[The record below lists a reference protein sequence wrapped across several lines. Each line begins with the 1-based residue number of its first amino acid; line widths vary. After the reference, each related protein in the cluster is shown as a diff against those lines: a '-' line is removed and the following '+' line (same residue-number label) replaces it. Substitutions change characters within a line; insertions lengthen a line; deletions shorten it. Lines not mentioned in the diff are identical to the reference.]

1 MSIFVGAV
9 MPRQKTAFASEERKR
24 RTAAKQLTATQTR
37 STRGIGSIRR
47 IRGSDATP
55 HLRLSQ
61 EVTTCLVR
69 ARRRVSGRPLCPETP
84 AKMAPRHRV
93 RRIGG
98 ESGRRCPQSRR
109 AAIRLEVGAETAQFR
124 SSAGALRGRQSSGA
138 RGAKLSETRARAPN
152 RSLILL
158 AGEGIILA
166 EAEHDELR
174 GDIRSAHHGQRR
186 GIHCIPAVPM
196 RVSLSVVSDGLP
208 TSLT

>member
-61 EVTTCLVR
+61 EITMCLVR

-84 AKMAPRHRV
+84 AEMAPRHRV
-93 RRIGG
+93 RQ
-98 ESGRRCPQSRR
+98 RCPQSRR
-109 AAIRLEVGAETAQFR
+109 AAIRLEVGAATAQFR
-124 SSAGALRGRQSSGA
+124 SSAGALRGRQSSGG

-174 GDIRSAHHGQRR
+174 GDIRSVHHGQRR
-186 GIHCIPAVPM
+186 GIHGIPAVPM
-196 RVSLSVVSDGLP
+196 RVLLSVASDGLP